1 MSTETP
7 AVHTDAPD
15 HNSNTSDPEQERE
28 PATVAST
35 PDGEPRGVAIYLTAD
50 DLRKLGIL
58 PDGVEA
64 VVPVVNDGAVLIKP
78 VQ

>member
-7 AVHTDAPD
+7 AVHTDAPEHD
-15 HNSNTSDPEQERE
+15 SDTSEPERERE

-35 PDGEPRGVAIYLTAD
+35 PNGEPRGVAIYLTAD
-50 DLRKLGIL
+50 DLRALGLL
-58 PDGVEA
+58 PDGVDA
-64 VVPVVNDGAVLIKP
+64 VVPEIKNGAILLKP

>member
-1 MSTETP
+1 MSTESP
-7 AVHTDAPD
+7 AVHTDAPEQD
-15 HNSNTSDPEQERE
+15 EGSPDTDQERE

-58 PDGVEA
+58 PAGVEA
-64 VVPVVNDGAVLIKP
+64 VVPEVSDGAVLIKP